1 LFEKKDQVSNLKI
14 AIGFMENKN
23 VCPSQRFEHNN
34 QNFYDNFLDFII
46 YLILLQ
52 QFSPTQ
58 NIVTGDTD
66 TVEVKIKSNT
76 SGFGSKIELT
86 TTAKQFNA
94 LSFDGSNFIN
104 IAHDNRFNVNSYIIN
119 SKFFF
124 GYLAILDM
132 CQNWLNII

>member
-1 LFEKKDQVSNLKI
+1 
-14 AIGFMENKN
+14 MENKN

-104 IAHDNRFNVNSYIIN
+104 IAHDNRFNVN
-119 SKFFF
+119 
-124 GYLAILDM
+124 LLTVET
-132 CQNWLNII
+132 